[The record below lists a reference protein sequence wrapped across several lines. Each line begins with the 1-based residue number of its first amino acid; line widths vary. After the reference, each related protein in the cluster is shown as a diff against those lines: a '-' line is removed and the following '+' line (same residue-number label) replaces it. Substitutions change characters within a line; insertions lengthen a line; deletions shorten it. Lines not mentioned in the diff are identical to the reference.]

1 MFLDNFLESNKWHN
15 TTNPKSDISSAMS
28 YDTGESE
35 LSTLSLATTFAS
47 SMPVLFGDKLKY
59 LCLTLVDNC
68 SD

>member
-15 TTNPKSDISSAMS
+15 ITNPKSDISSAMG

-35 LSTLSLATTFAS
+35 LSTLSLAATFTS
-47 SMPVLFGDKLKY
+47 SMPVLFGYKLKY
-59 LCLTLVDNC
+59 LCLTPVDNC